1 MFVSLQTADRHP
13 SKPHPGMLEA
23 AMRETGSA
31 PGETLMIGD
40 TSYDM
45 TMARAAGVGA
55 IGVGWG
61 YHSVDHLIATGA
73 SAVLERFEDLLAL
86 VPDEPA

>member
-1 MFVSLQTADRHP
+1 
-13 SKPHPGMLEA
+13 MLEA

-31 PGETLMIGD
+31 PHQTIMVGD

-45 TMARAAGVGA
+45 QMARAAGVRA

-61 YHSVDHLIATGA
+61 YHAVAALELAGAEVIVD
-73 SAVLERFEDLLAL
+73 RFEQLLELAAA
-86 VPDEPA
+86 PA